1 MESKRAAVSCKAEIW
16 EGGARGGGCVWTVC
30 YCVLLVG
37 WLVNWLAAYI
47 CLLTCIHAKKEH
59 VRNCCRFI
67 PSTTPLLRCTAE
79 YHKNIVVYPYAPQFY
94 LKFSI
99 QHDHTHKSHEQ
110 SSLSLSYSL
119 TGLMNPKELLY
130 CLQIFVLHC
139 LKYWMSKSLRKVCS
153 AMLI

>member
-1 MESKRAAVSCKAEIW
+1 MESKRAAVSCEAEIW
-16 EGGARGGGCVWTVC
+16 GLWTVC
-30 YCVLLVG
+30 SCVLLVG
-37 WLVNWLAAYI
+37 CLVNWLAAYI
-47 CLLTCIHAKKEH
+47 CLLTCIHAKKEN
-59 VRNCCRFI
+59 VRDCCRFTYLLLA
-67 PSTTPLLRCTAE
+67 PSTTPLLRCTTE
-79 YHKNIVVYPYAPQFY
+79 YHTNIVVYPYAPKFY

-99 QHDHTHKSHEQ
+99 QHNHTHKSHEQ

-119 TGLMNPKELLY
+119 TGLMNSKVLLY